1 MNLLINSI
9 NNENVLNSYNFARK
23 CDIVYSE
30 VVSKNQFKFLNRSNV
45 TIISEDTQSIFYK
58 INKFV
63 VKENDVIFCNFY
75 H

>member
-30 VVSKNQFKFLNRSNV
+30 VVSKINLNFL
-45 TIISEDTQSIFYK
+45 IEAM
-58 INKFV
+58 
-63 VKENDVIFCNFY
+63 
-75 H
+75 